1 VAFSTPSLTGRA
13 LRLLSQREHSRR
25 ELERKLARFEEQP
38 GSLAAALDDLQA
50 KGFISQERVI
60 ASVIHQRAGK
70 LGALR
75 VRQELLD
82 KGLDPAA
89 VDGAIGQLRQT
100 ELERARVI
108 WQKKFG
114 TPPPDAKERG
124 RQSRFLGARG
134 FSGQVIQRLLE
145 GADNDDCCHSQ

>member
-38 GSLAAALDDLQA
+38 GSLAVALDDLQA
-50 KGFISQERVI
+50 KGFISEERVV
-60 ASVIHQRAGK
+60 ASVIHRRAGK
-70 LGALR
+70 LGAAR

-89 VDGAIGQLRQT
+89 VADAVDQLRQT
-100 ELERARVI
+100 ELERARAV

-114 TPPPDAKERG
+114 TSPADAGERA
-124 RQSRFLGARG
+124 RQSRFLSARG
-134 FSGQVIQRLLE
+134 FSGQVIQRLLAGGWDE
-145 GADNDDCCHSQ
+145 D

>member
-25 ELERKLARFEEQP
+25 ELELKLARFEEQP

-60 ASVIHQRAGK
+60 ASVIHQRASK
-70 LGALR
+70 LGAMR
-75 VRQELLD
+75 VRQELLE

-89 VDGAIGQLRQT
+89 VADAVDQLRQT
-100 ELERARVI
+100 ELDRARAV

-114 TPPPDAKERG
+114 APPPDARERG
-124 RQSRFLGARG
+124 RQSRFLSSRG
-134 FSGQVIQRLLE
+134 FSGQVIQRLL
-145 GADNDDCCHSQ
+145 AASDNDGGD

>member
-1 VAFSTPSLTGRA
+1 MAFVTPSLTGRA

-25 ELERKLARFEEQP
+25 ELERKLARFEVQP

-60 ASVIHQRAGK
+60 ASVIHQRSGK
-70 LGALR
+70 LGAAR

-89 VDGAIGQLRQT
+89 VANAVDQLRQT
-100 ELERARVI
+100 ELERAHVV

-114 TPPPDAKERG
+114 TPPADAGERA
-124 RQSRFLGARG
+124 RQSRFLSARG
-134 FSGQVIQRLLE
+134 FSGQVIQRLLAGGWDE
-145 GADNDDCCHSQ
+145 D

>member
-38 GSLAAALDDLQA
+38 GSLAVALDDLQA
-50 KGFISQERVI
+50 KGFISEERVI
-60 ASVIHQRAGK
+60 ASVIHRRAGK
-70 LGALR
+70 LGTAR

-82 KGLDPAA
+82 KGLEPAA
-89 VDGAIGQLRQT
+89 VADAVDQQRQT
-100 ELERARVI
+100 ELERARAV

-114 TPPPDAKERG
+114 TPPPDARERA
-124 RQSRFLGARG
+124 RQSRFLAARG
-134 FSGQVIQRLLE
+134 FSGDVIQRLL
-145 GADNDDCCHSQ
+145 ADGQDD